1 LARFSA
7 CLEAVPSFPLA
18 PAKSKET
25 DRLTPRQTNRE
36 DQMKNVS
43 RLWELKWWWL
53 APIVVMLFVLVVL
66 FLAPT
71 SRPPELFGL

>member
-1 LARFSA
+1 
-7 CLEAVPSFPLA
+7 
-18 PAKSKET
+18 
-25 DRLTPRQTNRE
+25 
-36 DQMKNVS
+36 MKNVS